1 MIELEEGI
9 RKGLRIIPIVDKEIR
24 QLVRDPKTI
33 LMVLLMP
40 ITVTILFGYG
50 YGGKGAG
57 KYPITVVDLDGGDGA
72 FKFIQELRNSKMF
85 EIKAIYKSKGQ
96 GFSSVY
102 SGKVYASLII
112 PETFTEDLMR
122 GRPTRVE
129 LYYDASNPT
138 VAQMIMQAVGV
149 VTQQFQEWAA
159 SQFGTFAI
167 TPMFYTVYGP
177 KIKKIESFIPTLM
190 AMILQMVP
198 TSLISVSICREREKG
213 TFEQF
218 IMTPVSVFDII
229 FGKLTAYF
237 FATISDAILSLFT
250 AILLFD
256 VKLKGTFLDMT
267 IVSTVFLLNSLSLGL
282 LISVFSRNQLQ
293 AYQASIF
300 SFIIFMLFSGVLIPV
315 DVLSSEA
322 KLIASFVPMYYF
334 VTAFRNVSLKGWSYL
349 MVLDQLTVISMFTFA
364 FLALSLRFLRM
375 EVT

>member
-1 MIELEEGI
+1 MIEEGL

-24 QLVRDPKTI
+24 QLIRDPKTI

-40 ITVTILFGYG
+40 IAVTILFGYG

-57 KYPITVVDLDGGDGA
+57 KYPITVVDLDGREGA
-72 FKFIQELRNSKMF
+72 FKFIQELKNSKMF
-85 EIKAIYKSKGQ
+85 EIKAVYKSKGQ

-102 SGKVYASLII
+102 SGTVYASLII

-129 LYYDASNPT
+129 LYYDASNPS

-149 VTQQFQEWAA
+149 VTQQYQEWAA
-159 SQFGTFAI
+159 SKFGTFTI
-167 TPMFYTVYGP
+167 KPMFYTIYGP
-177 KIKKIESFIPTLM
+177 KIEKIESFIPILM

-218 IMTPVSVFDII
+218 IMTPVRVSDII
-229 FGKLTAYF
+229 FGKLAAYF
-237 FATISDAILSLFT
+237 LATISDAILSLLT

-256 VKLKGTFLDMT
+256 VKLRGSFFDMAM
-267 IVSTVFLLNSLSLGL
+267 VSTVFLLNSLSLGL
-282 LISVFSRNQLQ
+282 LISVFSKNQLQ

-300 SFIIFMLFSGVLIPV
+300 SFIIFILFSGVFVPV
-315 DVLSSEA
+315 DVLSPEA
-322 KLIASFVPMYYF
+322 KLIASLVPMYYF
-334 VTAFRNVSLKGWSYL
+334 VTAFRSVSLKGWGLL
-349 MVLDQLTVISMFTFA
+349 MVSEQLLTINIFTLV
-364 FLALSLRFLRM
+364 FLLLSLRFLRM
-375 EVT
+375 EVI

>member
-9 RKGLRIIPIVDKEIR
+9 RKGLRIVPIVDKEIR

-57 KYPITVVDLDGGDGA
+57 KYPITVVNLDGGDGA

-85 EIKAIYKSKGQ
+85 QIKAIYKSKGQ

-102 SGKVYASLII
+102 SGEVYASLII

-159 SQFGTFAI
+159 ARFGTFAI

-177 KIKKIESFIPTLM
+177 EIKKIESFIPTLM

-229 FGKLTAYF
+229 FGKLAAYF
-237 FATISDAILSLFT
+237 LATISDAILSLFT

-256 VKLKGTFLDMT
+256 VKLKGTFLDMV

-300 SFIIFMLFSGVLIPV
+300 SFIIFMLFSGVFIPV

-322 KLIASFVPMYYF
+322 KLISSFVPMYYF
-334 VTAFRNVSLKGWSYL
+334 VSAFRNVSLKGWDYL

>member
-1 MIELEEGI
+1 VIEEGL

-24 QLVRDPKTI
+24 QLIRDPKTI

-40 ITVTILFGYG
+40 IAVTILFGYG

-57 KYPITVVDLDGGDGA
+57 KYPITVVDLDGREGA
-72 FKFIQELRNSKMF
+72 FKFIQELKNSKMF
-85 EIKAIYKSKGQ
+85 EIKAVYKSKGQ

-102 SGKVYASLII
+102 SGTVYASLII

-129 LYYDASNPT
+129 LYYDASNPS

-149 VTQQFQEWAA
+149 VTQQYQEWAA
-159 SQFGTFAI
+159 SKFGTFTI
-167 TPMFYTVYGP
+167 KPMFYTIYGP
-177 KIKKIESFIPTLM
+177 KIEKIESFIPILM

-218 IMTPVSVFDII
+218 IMTPVRVSDII
-229 FGKLTAYF
+229 FGKLAAYF
-237 FATISDAILSLFT
+237 LATISDAILSLLT

-256 VKLKGTFLDMT
+256 VKLRGSFFDMAM
-267 IVSTVFLLNSLSLGL
+267 VSTVFLLNSLSLGL
-282 LISVFSRNQLQ
+282 LISVFSKNQLQ

-300 SFIIFMLFSGVLIPV
+300 SFIIFILFSGVFVPV
-315 DVLSSEA
+315 DVLSPEA
-322 KLIASFVPMYYF
+322 KLIASLVPMYYF
-334 VTAFRNVSLKGWSYL
+334 VTAFRSVSLKGWGLL
-349 MVLDQLTVISMFTFA
+349 MVSEQLLTINIFTLV
-364 FLALSLRFLRM
+364 FLLLSLRFLRM
-375 EVT
+375 EVI

>member
-1 MIELEEGI
+1 MIVQEGI

-40 ITVTILFGYG
+40 VTVTILFGYG
-50 YGGKGAG
+50 YGGKGVG
-57 KYPITVVDLDGGDGA
+57 KYPITVVDLDGDDGA
-72 FKFIQELRNSKMF
+72 FRFVQELRNSKMF

-112 PETFTEDLMR
+112 PESFTEDLIR

-129 LYYDASNPT
+129 LYYDASNPSI
-138 VAQMIMQAVGV
+138 AQIIMQAVGI
-149 VTQQFQEWAA
+149 VTQRFQEWAA
-159 SQFGTFAI
+159 TQFGTFAI

-177 KIKKIESFIPTLM
+177 SVKKVESFIPALM

-218 IMTPVSVFDII
+218 IMTPVSVFDVI

-237 FATISDAILSLFT
+237 LATVSDAILSLFT
-250 AILLFD
+250 AVLLFD
-256 VKLKGTFLDMT
+256 VRLRGSFLDMT

-282 LISVFSRNQLQ
+282 LISVFSKNQLQ

-300 SFIIFMLFSGVLIPV
+300 SFIIFMLFSGMLVPV
-315 DVLSSEA
+315 DILSSEA
-322 KLIASFVPMYYF
+322 KLIALFIPMYYF
-334 VTAFRNVSLKGWSYL
+334 MTAFRSVSLKGWSYL
-349 MVLDQLTVISMFTFA
+349 MVMDQLVVITLFTLA
-364 FLALSLRFLRM
+364 FLLLSLRFLRM
-375 EVT
+375 EVS